1 MNLRYQLIEKASQK
15 IMLESLRL
23 EPTWLEL
30 DGSDWKIHD
39 TETGETIELE
49 VTT

>member
-1 MNLRYQLIEKASQK
+1 MNIRYQLIEKASQK

-30 DGSDWKIHD
+30 DGSEWEIHD
-39 TETGETIELE
+39 TETGEVIDLE

>member
-1 MNLRYQLIEKASQK
+1 MKLRYQLIKKASQK
-15 IMLESLRL
+15 IMLESLIL

-30 DGSDWKIHD
+30 DGSEWEIHD
-39 TETGETIELE
+39 TETGEVIELE

>member
-1 MNLRYQLIEKASQK
+1 MNIRYQLIEKASQK

-30 DGSDWKIHD
+30 DGREWEIHD
-39 TETGETIELE
+39 TETGEVIELE